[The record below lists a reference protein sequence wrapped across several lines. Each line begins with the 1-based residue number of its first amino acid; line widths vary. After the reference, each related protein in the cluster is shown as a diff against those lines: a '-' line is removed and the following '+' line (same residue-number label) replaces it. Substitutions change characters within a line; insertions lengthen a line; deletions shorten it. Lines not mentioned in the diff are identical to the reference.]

1 MTAVVGILN
10 RRGTAIAADSAV
22 TRHRGFKGEKI
33 IEIYNEMGVGT
44 DGVNAHCF
52 FLRH

>member
-1 MTAVVGILN
+1 MVPGKTGLPFVRLKQ
-10 RRGTAIAADSAV
+10 
-22 TRHRGFKGEKI
+22 HCFKGEKI